1 MTTRQPPGP
10 APTRC
15 PRRWARWVELFAS
28 EQHAAKRSTNTIATR
43 VGHLRAFA
51 LAHPRS
57 DPLTVTRD
65 QLVDYLAGNDW
76 TPRTTH
82 SVRSSLRVF
91 FRLLHDLEHRRDD
104 PARTLPT
111 VKLPRA
117 LPRPCPDHVIVT
129 AYSSTTD
136 PRVTLA
142 IRIATETGLR
152 RGEVARLKPA
162 DVEGRPGNYCV
173 HVVGKGG
180 HERTVPIS
188 DELAAQLLS
197 VTTAW
202 VFPAPLGGPITPR
215 HLGKL
220 ITRALPGPWTT
231 HTLRHRF
238 ATVAYQ
244 TTSDLRAVQELLGHT
259 SPVTTAIYTKV
270 SDDSMRRAAMAAAVH
285 RPTDSSGSI
294 GPAVDDRAWG
304 IRSHRDVRGYTIDS
318 GDVSRIEREGH
329 DVGDDVRFEWNEDG
343 LQKLER
349 QLQEQFSGGL
359 NIPLEGSEDDA
370 IRSVIDQLT
379 AMGATPNEAA
389 IAQKVREVRAAAP
402 PGDV

>member
-1 MTTRQPPGP
+1 M
-10 APTRC
+10 
-15 PRRWARWVELFAS
+15 ELFAS
-28 EQHAAKRSTNTIATR
+28 EQRAAKRSPNTIATR

-65 QLVDYLAGNDW
+65 TLVGYLGNNDW

-91 FRLLHDLEHRRDD
+91 FRLLCDLEHRRDD
-104 PARTLPT
+104 PARTLPP

-129 AYSSTTD
+129 AYGTVTD
-136 PRVTLA
+136 TRVGLA
-142 IRIATETGLR
+142 IRIAVETGLR
-152 RGEVARLKPA
+152 RAEIAHLRPG
-162 DVEGRPGNYCV
+162 DVEGRPGNYAI

-188 DELAAQLLS
+188 DQLAAQLLS

-202 VFPAPLGGPITPR
+202 VFPAPYGGPITPR

-238 ATVAYQ
+238 ATMAYQ
-244 TTSDLRAVQELLGHT
+244 AGNDLRAVQELLGHT
-259 SPVTTAIYTKV
+259 SPVTTAIYTRV
-270 SDDSMRRAAMAAAVH
+270 SDESMRRAAMAAA
-285 RPTDSSGSI
+285 RSI
-294 GPAVDDRAWG
+294 GSSDWRMARRATKLLDPVTPAR
-304 IRSHRDVRGYTIDS
+304 
-318 GDVSRIEREGH
+318 
-329 DVGDDVRFEWNEDG
+329 
-343 LQKLER
+343 
-349 QLQEQFSGGL
+349 
-359 NIPLEGSEDDA
+359 
-370 IRSVIDQLT
+370 
-379 AMGATPNEAA
+379 
-389 IAQKVREVRAAAP
+389 
-402 PGDV
+402 